1 MSFAH
6 PIFLFLLI
14 PIAAAA
20 WIVWR
25 QGMKRRS
32 RLFIPT
38 ASWIDQRP
46 RFSIPSPFR
55 VHYVL
60 RLPALVLLVVGLARP
75 QEIFEREKRTI
86 EAVDIVMS
94 FDLSKSM
101 DAIDFRPNRRTVAI
115 NVLVDFIERRKDDR
129 IGLVLFSGEAF
140 LAVPTTTDHKVVTD
154 ALVNSTNK
162 FLQDGTAIGESL
174 AVSVNHLKDSRA
186 KSRIVILVTDGD
198 NNMGSVDPETAA
210 ELAKGFGIKV
220 YTIAVGKKGKVDFP
234 VTIYDPVFGEQTV
247 MQQLVDAI
255 NEPLLQSIASR
266 TQGRFFRAQDI
277 GVLENIFQTID
288 ALEKTKV
295 EVDTFVR
302 TSEKA
307 WPWILAALVLV
318 LTELIALNTRW
329 RKLP

>member
-1 MSFAH
+1 MNFAH
-6 PIFLFLLI
+6 PIFFLLLI
-14 PIAAAA
+14 PIAIAA
-20 WIVWR
+20 WLAHRHGI
-25 QGMKRRS
+25 KRRS
-32 RLFIPT
+32 RLFIPM

-46 RFSIPSPFR
+46 RFTIPSPFR
-55 VHYVL
+55 VHYAL
-60 RLPALVLLVVGLARP
+60 RLPALIFIVFGLARP

-86 EAVDIVMS
+86 EAVDIVVS

-115 NVLVDFIERRKDDR
+115 NVLTDFIDRRKDDR
-129 IGLVLFSGEAF
+129 IGLVLFAGEAL
-140 LAVPTTTDHKVVTD
+140 LAVPTTTDHKVVKE
-154 ALVNSTNK
+154 ALVHSTNK

-220 YTIAVGKKGKVDFP
+220 YTIAVGRKGRVDFP
-234 VTIYDPVFGEQTV
+234 VTIYDPVFGQQTV
-247 MQQLVDAI
+247 MQQLTDAI
-255 NEPLLQSIASR
+255 NEPLLQSIATR
-266 TQGRFFRAQDI
+266 TQGRFFRAQDS

-307 WPWILAALVLV
+307 WPWILAALIFVLV
-318 LTELIALNTRW
+318 ELMALNTRW

>member
-1 MSFAH
+1 VSFAH

>member
-6 PIFLFLLI
+6 PAFFLLLI
-14 PIAAAA
+14 PLAVAA
-20 WIVWR
+20 WLAWR
-25 QGMKRRS
+25 YGIKRRS
-32 RLFIPT
+32 RLFIPM

-46 RFSIPSPFR
+46 RFTIPSPFR

-60 RLPALVLLVVGLARP
+60 RLPALILIVIGLARP

-86 EAVDIVMS
+86 EAVDIVVS

-115 NVLVDFIERRKDDR
+115 NVLTDFIDRRKDDR

-140 LAVPTTTDHKVVTD
+140 LAVPTTTDHKVVKD
-154 ALVNSTNK
+154 ALANSTNK

-174 AVSVNHLKDSRA
+174 AVAVNHLKDSRA

-210 ELAKGFGIKV
+210 ELAKGYGIKV

-234 VTIYDPVFGEQTV
+234 VTVYDPVFGEQTV
-247 MQQLVDAI
+247 MQQLTDAI
-255 NEPLLQSIASR
+255 NEPLLQSIANR
-266 TQGRFFRAQDI
+266 TQGRFFRAQDM
-277 GVLENIFQTID
+277 GVLENIFETID

-307 WPWILAALVLV
+307 WPWILGALVLV
-318 LTELIALNTRW
+318 LVELLAVNTRW